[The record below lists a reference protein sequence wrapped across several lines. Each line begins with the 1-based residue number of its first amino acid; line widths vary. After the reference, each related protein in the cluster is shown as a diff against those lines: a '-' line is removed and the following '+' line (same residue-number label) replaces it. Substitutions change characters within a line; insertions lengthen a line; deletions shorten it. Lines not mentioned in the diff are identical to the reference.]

1 MNSKRTEIAIIA
13 GSAVLAILA
22 IAMPVINVGQPVQF
36 IAALGGILFGPGC
49 LAYRLATASRWGE
62 CLMVGLAVNVAAL
75 MMLALVSVSLHLW
88 HPKIE
93 LAIPATTCVLAI
105 VLYRRRDQNQYQTNN
120 FQQLRQWLGGH
131 CKWVLLISW
140 VAIQSLAA

>member
-1 MNSKRTEIAIIA
+1 MNSNRTEISIIA
-13 GSAVLAILA
+13 ASSVLAILA
-22 IAMPVINVGQPVQF
+22 IAMPVINVGQPIQF
-36 IAALGGILFGPGC
+36 IASLGGVLLGPGC
-49 LAYRLATASRWGE
+49 LAYRLATGSRWGE

-105 VLYRRRDQNQYQTNN
+105 VLHRRRNQNRYQTNN
-120 FQQLRQWLGGH
+120 SQQLMR
-131 CKWVLLISW
+131 
-140 VAIQSLAA
+140 

>member
-1 MNSKRTEIAIIA
+1 MNSDRTETTIIA
-13 GSAVLAILA
+13 ASAVLAMLA
-22 IAMPVINVGQPVQF
+22 IAMPVINIGQPIQF
-36 IAALGGILFGPGC
+36 IAALGGILLGPGC
-49 LAYRLATASRWGE
+49 LAYRLATGSRWGE

-105 VLYRRRDQNQYQTNN
+105 ALSRRRNQSHHQTNN
-120 FQQLRQWLGGH
+120 SHQHMR
-131 CKWVLLISW
+131 
-140 VAIQSLAA
+140 